1 MELPSRLIKQ
11 RRTDLAPILRQQ
23 QQQLEN
29 SDFSYAATRAQRSHH
44 LLHSSSPFGGPSQHQ
59 HRSSSSSSSSLLLP
73 AGVRGMCAELQEVF
87 GMSINA
93 APLPFPLK
101 DGAVASPQPAV
112 VLGSANASASAS
124 IKALGGRN
132 PDESIEL
139 TRAPRDSEVCI
150 ASRLLDFDAFL
161 TYDFYFLTQLSVA
174 GRTSLLHG
182 YDGPLSASKS
192 ANASY
197 MDGAGTEGGYTY
209 NNNED
214 FGDSA
219 YYGGPGDDVF
229 FNPSQ
234 QDHQQQQLMDF
245 GEEGADE
252 EKAGDARVS
261 SSAHSSRQKQKQ
273 HQQQLA
279 RNAVSDL
286 VSNTFSKSAAEL
298 DSHRHSRSSSGNSSG
313 NSSSRHT
320 RTEQFMDILDD
331 EFRANKVRTN
341 PYLVS

>member
-1 MELPSRLIKQ
+1 
-11 RRTDLAPILRQQ
+11 
-23 QQQLEN
+23 
-29 SDFSYAATRAQRSHH
+29 
-44 LLHSSSPFGGPSQHQ
+44 
-59 HRSSSSSSSSLLLP
+59 
-73 AGVRGMCAELQEVF
+73 MCAELQEVF

-112 VLGSANASASAS
+112 VLGSASASANAS
-124 IKALGGRN
+124 NKAPGGRN

-139 TRAPRDSEVCI
+139 TRAPRDSEVYN
-150 ASRLLDFDAFL
+150 ASHRLDMDAFL
-161 TYDFYFLTQLSVA
+161 TYDFYFLKQLSVA

-214 FGDSA
+214 FGDSSA
-219 YYGGPGDDVF
+219 YYGGPDDDVF

-252 EKAGDARVS
+252 EKAGDARLS
-261 SSAHSSRQKQKQ
+261 SSAHSSRQHEMLQHRAPHQQKQ
-273 HQQQLA
+273 HQQLA

-298 DSHRHSRSSSGNSSG
+298 ESSHSRSSREASGGSSSG
-313 NSSSRHT
+313 NNSSRHT

-331 EFRANKVRTN
+331 EFRANKVRTY
-341 PYLVS
+341 PYYLVSWLVCLSCCYSF